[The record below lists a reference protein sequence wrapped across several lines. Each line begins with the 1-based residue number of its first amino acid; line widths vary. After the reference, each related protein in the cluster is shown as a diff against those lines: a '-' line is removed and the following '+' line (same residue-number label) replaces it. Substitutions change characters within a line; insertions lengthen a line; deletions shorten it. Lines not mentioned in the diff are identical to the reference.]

1 MSVGILLM
9 EKTLGDL
16 PQAQQELWL
25 NFLRNSGKFGFEL
38 DSSLNQL
45 KTDLVDKLVS
55 GSDTLIDFAML
66 TQSYQR
72 GNTYSLEKSL
82 ELVSDM
88 LKQKQE
94 KYGHDEL
101 TIIYTTI
108 RDVIES
114 EVTPDAWRELISE
127 KELDFA
133 LNGRLRFIESIDI
146 LAMDS
151 AIELGLIE
159 LIDISIHGLVLRV
172 RVKVNSLEAV
182 SPEFIYYMQSNVLSL
197 RGNKHKIK
205 RKEFRD
211 LLIQLA
217 ESAPNPI
224 GKAKLAKIMG
234 DKELT
239 GDEINEIVKHF
250 RRQYGLTKDE
260 LIQENNSLAIKIA
273 SKVVR

>member
-1 MSVGILLM
+1 M

-25 NFLRNSGKFGFEL
+25 NFLRNSREFGFEL

-45 KTDLVDKLVS
+45 KTDLVGKLVS

-159 LIDISIHGLVLRV
+159 LIDISVHGLVLRV